1 VSEFSEALA
10 EAAASVSGAPDY
22 AVSASRRLVSLL
34 WPTGEYKVLMAD
46 GSRVIGEGVA
56 SSLAWG
62 NGFVKWNGGG
72 GPKVQKT
79 IVHDRPNCAVAAA
92 GHGFNRLNVWM
103 PLLPFSFKF

>member
-72 GPKVQKT
+72 SKSPKD
-79 IVHDRPNCAVAAA
+79 HCARPSQTA
-92 GHGFNRLNVWM
+92 
-103 PLLPFSFKF
+103 PLLLLDTVSID

>member
-72 GPKVQKT
+72 VQKSK
-79 IVHDRPNCAVAAA
+79 RPLCMTGQTA
-92 GHGFNRLNVWM
+92 
-103 PLLPFSFKF
+103 PLLLLDTVSIDGVFGCPFCLFLFKF